1 MLRERLHISLAKQI
15 ESVSSTLN
23 PEKILIKTFTELDRS
38 YIAEIRVLP
47 KEDVSGS
54 TLCVYSHNF
63 YIKKKNESFNIGTAC
78 AVLILNDTIYIANAG
93 DSRCVLCTQNGT
105 ARALSRDHKAIE
117 PTERKRIEDA
127 GGKIRS
133 GRVMGVLGVARSFGD
148 IEFKRTADT
157 KKMYWEQDFKSDLI
171 SAMPEIRKHKIDPRD
186 EFLIIASDGVWD
198 VMKSNKW
205 ATNFIRR
212 QLEKCPDVDQA
223 ARNLV
228 EFAERRSG
236 KKCDNCTAVVI
247 VLNQYCGDDEGDGDD
262 GE

>member
-1 MLRERLHISLAKQI
+1 M
-15 ESVSSTLN
+15 
-23 PEKILIKTFTELDRS
+23 
-38 YIAEIRVLP
+38 
-47 KEDVSGS
+47 
-54 TLCVYSHNF
+54 
-63 YIKKKNESFNIGTAC
+63 
-78 AVLILNDTIYIANAG
+78 
-93 DSRCVLCTQNGT
+93 
-105 ARALSRDHKAIE
+105 E

-157 KKMYWEQDFKSDLI
+157 KKMYWEQNFKTDLI
-171 SAMPEIRKHKIDPRD
+171 SALPEIQKHKIDPRD

-198 VMKSNKW
+198 AMKSNKW

-223 ARNLV
+223 ARKLV
-228 EFAERRSG
+228 EFAESRRG

-247 VLNQYCGDDEGDGDD
+247 VLNQNGCGDGDD
-262 GE
+262 SDGVLDGGGG

>member
-1 MLRERLHISLAKQI
+1 MSRVVRC
-15 ESVSSTLN
+15 VCTLT
-23 PEKILIKTFTELDRS
+23 IFTL
-38 YIAEIRVLP
+38 
-47 KEDVSGS
+47 
-54 TLCVYSHNF
+54 
-63 YIKKKNESFNIGTAC
+63 KKKNESFNIGTAC

-157 KKMYWEQDFKSDLI
+157 KKMYWEQNFKSDLI